1 MVGMK
6 WRSGCIFLCAFAFLI
21 STPVAHA
28 QLRGGSWAPDDKCA
42 LGVSDST
49 NPEALKPGAE
59 CARDYTSCK
68 GVSSKPPA
76 DAQAGGTKQEAYITY
91 TCKNAKCTPTYGCD
105 NIELK
110 EPEELPGGTKP
121 IPLDPNTKPEPI
133 DPAPTPTTPINPTP
147 TPTTP
152 ITKPDITI
160 PGSGTGGSGTGGG
173 TGNVPGA
180 PGENA
185 LPAVDVVQNPT
196 PTPRPGVTFNTD
208 GSPFTL
214 GPGVR
219 PSTDA
224 TFGQSP
230 GNVFGDPWGS
240 GSNTTFTGSFGGTG
254 WSGNAAAGI
263 NLFSNFVSAIGSLFG
278 GFGGGGGAAVVD
290 TTPTP
295 AANPAPTPSL
305 AQPPV
310 TTRPPI
316 QIADNAAEERLKALD
331 EKLKK
336 LNEARGTDINVPT
349 QSPLDL
355 PLERNILTGFPI
367 VPLQPADR
375 IGLPTVGS
383 GEPLIG
389 NVPRGTLPPAVVRDA
404 ENPSGIT
411 IPIPEP
417 APQSPPTIVTTIIPA
432 TTAEAFVRVEEA
444 RDALESR
451 STFDR
456 FLDWVGIGSA
466 EGVAYRRAQQ
476 DLKAASMRESL
487 EKMAVDVRAIPDVIQ
502 VAEGGPVA
510 TDAAPI
516 EIDALEKTLTPQQR
530 AQFEREYEG
539 LVREFDAAASDEERT
554 EIMNRKLDEIRAID
568 PAIEKALEGTTFE
581 IQLEEPTVTYRSG
594 SMIPEAVRPSTML
607 EGLSR
612 IGERVRDATQAA
624 AERVGALFG
633 IGANIPPDT
642 RIPTVIDQVSDDAP
656 SASIPPTV
664 SERPLPSAAEPPAAE
679 SPVAERPAPTPQPAQ
694 PAPASQQPQAAS
706 RPNSFLQGSISLLSA
721 LLGTVLNFFNG
732 DDQSSSAPTQPSQ
745 PAQPN
750 AAASITANPS
760 YVDDGDTA
768 ELSWTSVGTLSCVVV
783 DSALNIIMRG
793 GKEGDLVSPALS
805 VSTRFGVICDIEEG
819 KDKFVNETLVRV
831 NDDTSEPERL
841 FAQSGRVSQAA
852 SVSGNGTGGAD
863 VGGSGGSSASPQPI
877 DVRTCD
883 PEQSMDTF
891 IRCLCEAEP
900 NPNGCSLVPRQ

>member
-1 MVGMK
+1 MREPIPGDQIGLECKGIENPAITSVCK
-6 WRSGCIFLCAFAFLI
+6 SGKCVASLKCDGKPLEEKPTEIPDAPKPMQPSPTP
-21 STPVAHA
+21 STPSRPAT
-28 QLRGGSWAPDDKCA
+28 
-42 LGVSDST
+42 T
-49 NPEALKPGAE
+49 NPF
-59 CARDYTSCK
+59 
-68 GVSSKPPA
+68 
-76 DAQAGGTKQEAYITY
+76 
-91 TCKNAKCTPTYGCD
+91 PT
-105 NIELK
+105 
-110 EPEELPGGTKP
+110 
-121 IPLDPNTKPEPI
+121 
-133 DPAPTPTTPINPTP
+133 NPTP
-147 TPTTP
+147 SPTPS
-152 ITKPDITI
+152 I
-160 PGSGTGGSGTGGG
+160 PSGSGSGSGGGGGGSG
-173 TGNVPGA
+173 NVPNGT
-180 PGENA
+180 PDTE
-185 LPAVDVVQNPT
+185 LPPIGVVQQ
-196 PTPRPGVTFNTD
+196 PTPRPGTTFTD
-208 GSPFTL
+208 AGNPFTL
-214 GPGVR
+214 GPR
-219 PSTDA
+219 PSGSGA
-224 TFGQSP
+224 TFGESP
-230 GNVFGDPWGS
+230 GNVFGDPWG
-240 GSNTTFTGSFGGTG
+240 GDSNTTFTGSFGGTG
-254 WSGNAAAGI
+254 WSGNAAAGS

-278 GFGGGGGAAVVD
+278 GFGGGGGRGAAVVD

-295 AANPAPTPSL
+295 AANLAPTPNSVT
-305 AQPPV
+305 QPPV

-355 PLERNILTGFPI
+355 PLEKNIITGFPI

-502 VAEGGPVA
+502 VAEGGPVM
-510 TDAAPI
+510 TDAQPVD
-516 EIDALEKTLTPQQR
+516 IDAMERALTPQQR
-530 AQFEREYEG
+530 TQFEREYDD
-539 LVREFDAAASDEERT
+539 LVREFDAAQTDAERT
-554 EIMNRKLDEIRAID
+554 EVINKKLDEIRAID

-581 IQLEEPTVTYRSG
+581 VDIDPEVAAPPQET
-594 SMIPEAVRPSTML
+594 IPSRML
-607 EGLSR
+607 EGLSK
-612 IGERVRDATQAA
+612 IGERVADAARTALD
-624 AERVGALFG
+624 RIGYVLGVGASLPEG
-633 IGANIPPDT
+633 VE
-642 RIPTVIDQVSDDAP
+642 IPTPAP
-656 SASIPPTV
+656 IETPSVPT
-664 SERPLPSAAEPPAAE
+664 PEP
-679 SPVAERPAPTPQPAQ
+679 SPVPETPAPTPEPTSTAKPAPTPASPEQTAHPAPSPAPQPA
-694 PAPASQQPQAAS
+694 PQAAS
-706 RPNSFLQGSISLLSA
+706 RSGSFLQGSLSILSA

-760 YVDDGDTA
+760 YVDDGDTT

-783 DSALNIIMRG
+783 DSALNIITRG